1 MAQNSFVY
9 DPSANIRESFKDVST
24 NIGTAFSNIIAQKQ
38 QDLALADKVFQNLD
52 AIKEETA
59 AIGSSRIN
67 AKIKELTQQAP
78 SKMFKDGKIDFE
90 GMGQVVSGVSQI
102 KQLKNY
108 WTNAAELK
116 KQYLQL
122 GSATNKDMTSLS
134 SFVAQMDPLIAE
146 NEGGSI
152 EDLKKKMSSLYDSHL
167 DYTNMAREKVA
178 SVLPVDEYGG
188 EMKNKDGGITGY
200 SFKAPKDMVFNPETG
215 KVEMPAPQIV
225 IDPST
230 NKPVIDQTTGQP
242 KTITYL
248 EKVKNALTQ
257 GDPAYFD
264 KYRGHFGL
272 SKALVSDDAVA
283 KQVLDS
289 FATAPKFKE
298 VKSYEEIQ
306 TEKNKLKI
314 SNVEAANVE
323 ELTRLKKEE
332 IRASIKAAKARYQKA
347 ISGGG
352 KSPFPK
358 NYVRPNVLPQKD
370 GSKHLPLTKPVTIT
384 ATGANYTVKDKDGKN
399 VIKRGTL
406 DTTGKGAAKEFEI
419 TKIIKTADGHYAA
432 SGYEVVKGYG
442 GQKGAAKQIVLSKK
456 DYNDFVNKLGGM
468 DPVNRFSNSL
478 ALLEKLGAPY
488 IPDTYL
494 NIEQDT
500 SPNGDWEDQ

>member
-9 DPSANIRESFKDVST
+9 DPSASMRESFKDIST
-24 NIGTAFSNIIAQKQ
+24 NIGTAFTNIIAQKQ

-59 AIGSSRIN
+59 AIGSKRIN
-67 AKIKELTQQAP
+67 EAIKGLTAAAP
-78 SKMFKDGKIDFE
+78 NAMFRDGKISFE
-90 GMGQVVSGVSQI
+90 GMGSIMSGVSQV

-122 GSATNKDMTSLS
+122 GASSNKDMTSLS

-178 SVLPVDEYGG
+178 SFLPVDEYSG
-188 EMKNKDGGITGY
+188 EMKNKEGGITGY
-200 SFKAPKDMVFNPETG
+200 SFKAPKDMVFNPETR
-215 KVEMPAPQIV
+215 KVEMPAPQVV

-230 NKPVIDQTTGQP
+230 NKPVIDPATNQP

-248 EKVKNALTQ
+248 EKVKAALTQ

-264 KYRGHFGL
+264 KYRNHFGL
-272 SKALVSDDAVA
+272 SKSLVSDDAVA

-289 FATAPKFKE
+289 FAMAPKFKE
-298 VKSYEEIQ
+298 VKSADEI
-306 TEKNKLKI
+306 TREKALAKTAT
-314 SNVEAANVE
+314 VEAANVE
-323 ELTRLKKEE
+323 DMTRLRKLQ
-332 IRASIKAAKARYQKA
+332 IQADIKAAKARYQKA
-347 ISGGG
+347 MSSGGG

-370 GSKHLPLTKPVTIT
+370 GSKHLSITKPVTIT
-384 ATGANYTVKDKDGKN
+384 ATGANYTVKGKDGKN
-399 VIKRGTL
+399 VIKRGAL
-406 DTTGKGAAKEFEI
+406 DITGKGAAMEFEV
-419 TKIIKTADGHYAA
+419 TKIVRLPDGHFAA
-432 SGYEVVKGYG
+432 TGYQTAGAMG
-442 GQKGAAKQIVLSKK
+442 RKGAAKQIVLSKK
-456 DYNDFVNKLGGM
+456 DSNDLINKLGGM

-478 ALLEKLGAPY
+478 ALMELGFPD
-488 IPDTYL
+488 IPNTYL
-494 NIEQDT
+494 NIEQDE